1 MKLYN
6 TRTLKVEEFKPI
18 NEGVVNMY
26 VCGPTVYNHVHI
38 GNARPMIVF
47 DTLRRLFEA
56 NDLKVNYVSNFTD
69 VDDKIIN
76 RAIEEKTTEKVIT
89 EKYINAY
96 NMVKDSLN
104 IKELKNTP
112 KVTDTMDEIIDFIDR
127 LIKNGNAYVVDGD
140 VYFRVNS
147 VKTYGEISHQNI
159 DDLKVGARIESNS
172 KKESPLDFAL
182 WKKTNQGIQWKT
194 SFSTGR
200 PGWHTECVVMINEN
214 FGSYIDIHGGGM
226 DLRFP
231 HHENEAAQA
240 RALYG
245 TGLAN
250 FWMHNAMINFGGKKM
265 SKSLGNVKWAK
276 DVISELGPNL
286 TRWFMLSV
294 NYRKELQFCEETIE
308 TSRVELEKVSNP
320 LFKAYIKCELNNYKL
335 SEDYDI
341 ECFQSFLDAMNDDL
355 NTPNAYAA
363 IFESIKLLNQQL
375 RVREINFIALNKYI
389 ISIEKMLE
397 ILGIKINRV
406 ILDDEDRALYL
417 GWDLAK
423 KNKDYE
429 SADKYRNKLL
439 ERGKM

>member
-6 TRTLKVEEFKPI
+6 TRTLKIEEFKPI

-38 GNARPMIVF
+38 GNTRPMIVF

-56 NDLKVNYVSNFTD
+56 NGLKVNYVSNFTD

-76 RAIEEKTTEKVIT
+76 RAIEEKTTEKEIT
-89 EKYINAY
+89 EKYIKAY
-96 NMVKDSLN
+96 NLVKDSLN

-112 KVTDTMDEIIDFIDR
+112 KVTDTMDKIIDFIDK

-140 VYFRVNS
+140 VYFRVKS
-147 VKTYGEISHQNI
+147 VDSYGEISHQNI
-159 DDLKVGARIESNS
+159 EDLKVGARIEENS

-182 WKKTNQGIQWKT
+182 WKKTDQGLQWET
-194 SFSTGR
+194 PFSTGR
-200 PGWHTECVVMINEN
+200 PGWHTECVVMINDN

-231 HHENEAAQA
+231 HHENENAQSH
-240 RALYG
+240 ALNG

-250 FWMHNAMINFGGKKM
+250 FWMHNAMINFDGKKM

-276 DVISELGPNL
+276 DVIADLGANV

-294 NYRKELQFCEETIE
+294 NYRKELQFSEETIE
-308 TSRVELEKVSNP
+308 TAKTELEKVLNP
-320 LFKAYIKCELNNYKL
+320 LHKAYIKCELNGYQL
-335 SEDYDI
+335 VDEYDAI
-341 ECFQSFLDAMNDDL
+341 SYNAFLEAMNDDL

-363 IFESIKLLNQQL
+363 IFETVKSLNQQL
-375 RVREINFIALNKYI
+375 RVREINFIELNKYI
-389 ISIEKMLE
+389 VSLEKMLDV
-397 ILGIKINRV
+397 LGIVTKRV
-406 ILDDEDRALYL
+406 VLDSKDKQLYQA
-417 GWDLAK
+417 WNDAK
-423 KNKDYE
+423 SNKDYDL
-429 SADKYRNKLL
+429 ADKYRKELL